1 MTYNLLDA
9 KVFWEL
15 IDPTRIFLILFFKSI
30 FLMGVFFKFAEGWS
44 GLLKRATTHAH
55 CRGII
60 VLLRGS
66 AEWFLEVR
74 DSVATVINCVVLIII
89 RQFLIRNF
97 LLIIFQ
103 KLLLVE
109 RLLGKAPFTFIILLV
124 HLLNLVNLFD
134 LVFVLRVFLV
144 TIRLMLL
151 LFIELLWAVIRDN
164 GCCLVVHHLTVVV
177 IYFVPILIE

>member
-1 MTYNLLDA
+1 M
-9 KVFWEL
+9 
-15 IDPTRIFLILFFKSI
+15 
-30 FLMGVFFKFAEGWS
+30 
-44 GLLKRATTHAH
+44 
-55 CRGII
+55 
-60 VLLRGS
+60 
-66 AEWFLEVR
+66 R

-134 LVFVLRVFLV
+134 LVYVLRVFLV

-151 LFIELLWAVIRDN
+151 LFIELL
-164 GCCLVVHHLTVVV
+164 
-177 IYFVPILIE
+177 